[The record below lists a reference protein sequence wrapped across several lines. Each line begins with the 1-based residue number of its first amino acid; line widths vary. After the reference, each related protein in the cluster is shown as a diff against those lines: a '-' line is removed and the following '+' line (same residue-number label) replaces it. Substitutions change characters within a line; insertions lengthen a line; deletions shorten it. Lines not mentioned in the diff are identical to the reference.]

1 MTQNQFDAI
10 VIGAGPGGAPC
21 AALLAKGGLKTLL
34 IEQNN
39 RAGGKAMT
47 VNKDGFTYELWPVT
61 GGPMY
66 NSRFEEILAQ
76 LGLSSGLTEHTIHNA
91 MYYPDKNGVYQAY
104 VSNRPEPNTPPNPEA
119 MMAQM
124 KWLGIDEEGLEAIIR
139 FATETAALTPY
150 DIDQLDDITYHDY
163 VSRYNLPTPF
173 YSMLAMQSNIVYV
186 VPIDQVA
193 ASEFIKTSRD
203 MMANSAGYYSKGGY
217 GRLFERCVEAFEKLG
232 GTVGYRT
239 RAEKIIVENGQVRGV
254 QSNNGTFSAP
264 IVVSNAGIQPTV
276 LKLVGEEHFD
286 RGYVNRVKDLVPSLA
301 LMGTRYYLNKPFFK
315 EAFNIAFSDDSYVNT
330 ERSMRAKK
338 GEVPEELLI
347 FNVMPSNFDPEL
359 APSGK
364 QCVLSSTL
372 CPADPDMPRTED
384 WWRKIDGMMERIWPG
399 FSECV
404 ESKETYGTRHVSDL
418 TREQVLP
425 KIGGECIGLGQV
437 VGQCGK
443 HKPAAAAPIR
453 GLFYVGCDAGG
464 YGCGTHQA
472 VDSAFNVAD
481 MVAFYHKMHG

>member
-1 MTQNQFDAI
+1 MTENHFDAI

-21 AALLAKGGLKTLL
+21 AALLAKKGLKTLL

-47 VNKDGFTYELWPVT
+47 VSGKGFRYELWPVT

-66 NSRFEEILAQ
+66 NSRFEEILAE
-76 LGLSSGLTEHTIHNA
+76 LGLESELTEHTIHNA
-91 MYYPDKNGVYQAY
+91 LYYPDEHGVYQVYMSDRINPGA
-104 VSNRPEPNTPPNPEA
+104 PPDPEA

-124 KWLGIDEEGLEAIIR
+124 KWLGIDDAGMGEIVR
-139 FATETAALTPY
+139 FVTESTELTPY
-150 DIDQLDDITYHDY
+150 DIDQLDDVTYHDY
-163 VSRYNLPTPF
+163 LSKYNLPKSF

-203 MMANSAGYYSKGGY
+203 MITNSAGYYSKGGY

-232 GTVGYRT
+232 GTVNYRT
-239 RAEKIIVENGQVRGV
+239 RVEKIIVEQGLVRGV
-254 QSNNGTFSAP
+254 RTSKGTFSAP
-264 IVVSNAGIQPTV
+264 IVISNAGIQPTV

-286 RGYVNRVKDLVPSLA
+286 KGYVNRIKDLVPSLA
-301 LMGTRYYLNKPFFK
+301 LIGTRYFLSRPYFK
-315 EAFNIAFSDDSYVNT
+315 EAFNIAFSDNSYINT
-330 ERSMRAKK
+330 QRSIRAKK
-338 GEVPEELLI
+338 GEVPDELLV
-347 FNVMPSNFDPEL
+347 FNVIPSNFDPEM
-359 APSGK
+359 APPGK

-372 CPADPDMPRTED
+372 CPADPEMDNYAAYWDKLDE
-384 WWRKIDGMMERIWPG
+384 MMDRIWPG
-399 FSECV
+399 FSDCV
-404 ESKETYGTRHVSDL
+404 ESKESYNTKHVSNL

-443 HKPAAAAPIR
+443 HKPAATAPIR

-472 VDSAFNVAD
+472 VDSAFNVARL
-481 MVAFYHKMHG
+481 VELYHQMH